1 MNEKMPVAIFL
12 SSVFLAIILLVGLF
26 VIPWRNISWG
36 VLRTIPANTVVVTG
50 EAKIEQ
56 QNQIATYTAGA
67 SAVNDDKQTAINE
80 INRKMDA
87 IIQALQAF
95 GISSADM
102 KTQNLNV
109 NQSEESYYQDG
120 VQKSRPG
127 QWRVSNTIEVKLR
140 DVARAQ
146 GLTDILTKSGATNI
160 YGPNYSLDDTNAA
173 ANALMGKALDDAKA
187 KASLMAQSS
196 GQKLGPIISIVE
208 NYTPQTYYGGG
219 GGGIGGGG
227 GQPGTNTVTKTLT
240 VTFELQ

>member
-12 SSVFLAIILLVGLF
+12 SSVSLAIILLVGIF
-26 VIPWRNISWG
+26 VIPWRGVSWG
-36 VLRTIPANTVVVTG
+36 VLRTLPANTVVVTG
-50 EAKIEQ
+50 EAKTEQ

-67 SAVNDDKQTAINE
+67 SAVNDDKQTAMNE
-80 INRKMDA
+80 VNRKMDA
-87 IIQALQAF
+87 IVQALMTF
-95 GISSADM
+95 GIRAEDM

-127 QWRVSNTIEVKLR
+127 QWRVSNTVEIKLR
-140 DVARAQ
+140 DVSRAQ

-160 YGPNYSLDDTNAA
+160 YGPNYSLDDTNTA
-173 ANALMGKALDDAKA
+173 ANTLMGKALDDAKA
-187 KASLMAQSS
+187 KAALMAGS
-196 GQKLGPIISIVE
+196 GGRKLGPVVSIVE

-219 GGGIGGGG
+219 GGIGGG